1 MSWFANLEDLLA
13 SAVTVTGHGDDLA
26 ARHLAADG
34 RIDVAAPGWAGRSAA
49 ALDDRAAR
57 WAATSNALL
66 TRIGEHAL
74 DLHTCAQVYAD
85 TEARRAQALDAV
97 ESHFPNCP

>member
-1 MSWFANLEDLLA
+1 MSWFANLEDIVT

-34 RIDVAAPGWAGRSAA
+34 RIEAAAPGWTGRSAA
-49 ALDDRAAR
+49 ALSDRAAR
-57 WAATSNALL
+57 WAATSTALL

-74 DLHTCAQVYAD
+74 DLHTCAQVYAA
-85 TEARRAQALDAV
+85 TEGHRAQALDAV
-97 ESHFPNCP
+97 ESHLPNSP